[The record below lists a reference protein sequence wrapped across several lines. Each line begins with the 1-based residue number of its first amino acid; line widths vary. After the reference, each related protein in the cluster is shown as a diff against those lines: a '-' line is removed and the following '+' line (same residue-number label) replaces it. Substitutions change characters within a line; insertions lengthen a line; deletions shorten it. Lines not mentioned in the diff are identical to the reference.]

1 MSAGFVQPVTAH
13 REESAFN
20 TPASHPVQGWE
31 IMGSGV
37 RLLDFNVAIPLTVC
51 VSSYIT
57 SSSLS
62 FLISEMATRTLI
74 LYPFWED

>member
-13 REESAFN
+13 QEESAFN

-31 IMGSGV
+31 MGSGV
-37 RLLDFNVAIPLTVC
+37 RLSDFNVATPLTVC

-62 FLISEMATRTLI
+62 FLISEMAIRTFI
-74 LYPFWED
+74 LYPCWED